1 MPATGLP
8 QHLGPVVTSSWTSPG
23 LHPNP
28 HLHPVDDPHD
38 AILTGNGEDLL
49 SGLLS
54 STALELHLKN
64 LPWAEQG
71 LATPPVELLLSS
83 LTTWLV
89 QRGLLPTTSKKASPL
104 VLTF

>member
-28 HLHPVDDPHD
+28 HLHPVGDPHD

-71 LATPPVELLLSS
+71 LATPPVELLLSKHIY
-83 LTTWLV
+83 LV
-89 QRGLLPTTSKKASPL
+89 GPVRVVADDVEEDKSFWS
-104 VLTF
+104 